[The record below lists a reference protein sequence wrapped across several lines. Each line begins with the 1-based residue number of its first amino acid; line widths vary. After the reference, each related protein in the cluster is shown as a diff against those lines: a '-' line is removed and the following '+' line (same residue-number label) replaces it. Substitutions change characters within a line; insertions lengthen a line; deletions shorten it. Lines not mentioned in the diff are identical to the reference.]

1 MKHRPEPDI
10 IRLSNISENRFLTG
24 QTEFGVENE
33 SSPQKTFSS
42 LLFSSLLFSSL
53 LFSSLLFSSAAR
65 AAGEGSGR
73 GPYVQADL
81 AYAYE
86 HITHDYPEPAG
97 AKKGKISTVS
107 DYFRNI
113 RTHSIHPRVSVGY
126 DFGGWR
132 IAADYARYRKWNDSK
147 YSVSIKE
154 LKENKGENI
163 NVAQYLKTE
172 NQENGSFHAVSSLG
186 LSAVYDF
193 KLNDK
198 FKPYIGARVAYGH
211 IRHQH
216 RSVEQET
223 TIVTTYLQS
232 GKPSPIIRGPTPKPA
247 HQESNSIRRVGLG
260 VIAGVGFDIT
270 PNLTLDAGYRYHNWG
285 RLENTRFK
293 THEASLGVRYRF

>member
-1 MKHRPEPDI
+1 M
-10 IRLSNISENRFLTG
+10 SESK
-24 QTEFGVENE
+24 NE
-33 SSPQKTFSS
+33 SSPKK

-65 AAGEGSGR
+65 AASEDGGR

-81 AYAYE
+81 AYAAE
-86 HITHDYPEPAG
+86 RITHDYPEPAG

-154 LKENKGENI
+154 LENNKKK
-163 NVAQYLKTE
+163 KTE

-198 FKPYIGARVAYGH
+198 FKPYIGVRVGYGH
-211 IRHQH
+211 VRH
-216 RSVEQET
+216 SIDSTKKT
-223 TIVTTYLQS
+223 TGFLTTAGARGAAPTVY
-232 GKPSPIIRGPTPKPA
+232 SPYKNTQDA
-247 HQESNSIRRVGLG
+247 HHQSNSIRR
-260 VIAGVGFDIT
+260 
-270 PNLTLDAGYRYHNWG
+270 
-285 RLENTRFK
+285 
-293 THEASLGVRYRF
+293 

>member
-1 MKHRPEPDI
+1 
-10 IRLSNISENRFLTG
+10 
-24 QTEFGVENE
+24 
-33 SSPQKTFSS
+33 

-53 LFSSLLFSSAAR
+53 LFSSLLFSSAAQ
-65 AAGEGSGR
+65 AAGEGNGR

-86 HITHDYPEPAG
+86 HITHDYPKPTG
-97 AKKGKISTVS
+97 AKKAQLSTVS

-132 IAADYARYRKWNDSK
+132 IAADYARYRKWNNNK
-147 YSVSIKE
+147 YSVNTK
-154 LKENKGENI
+154 LVRENKDYGNRI
-163 NVAQYLKTE
+163 DRKTE

-211 IRHQH
+211 VRH
-216 RSVEQET
+216 SIDST
-223 TIVTTYLQS
+223 KKTIEFLTV
-232 GKPSPIIRGPTPKPA
+232 PSNAPNGASTNYDISPKTQNA

-293 THEASLGVRYRF
+293 TH

>member
-1 MKHRPEPDI
+1 MQPAKN
-10 IRLSNISENRFLTG
+10 LLF
-24 QTEFGVENE
+24 
-33 SSPQKTFSS
+33 SSLLFSS

-53 LFSSLLFSSAAR
+53 LFSSLLFSSAAQ
-65 AAGEGSGR
+65 AASEDGGR

-86 HITHDYPEPAG
+86 HITHDYPDAAG
-97 AKKGKISTVS
+97 ANQGKKISTVS
-107 DYFRNI
+107 DYFKNI

-132 IAADYARYRKWNDSK
+132 IAADYARYRKWNNSK
-147 YSVSIKE
+147 YSVNTK
-154 LKENKGENI
+154 
-163 NVAQYLKTE
+163 NVRTHESNGNRQDLKTE
-172 NQENGSFHAVSSLG
+172 NQENGTFHAVSSLG

-211 IRHQH
+211 VRH
-216 RSVEQET
+216 SIDSTKKT
-223 TIVTTYLQS
+223 TDVITVPPNVPNGAATTYDANPQTQNPYHQS
-232 GKPSPIIRGPTPKPA
+232 D
-247 HQESNSIRRVGLG
+247 SISSLG
-260 VIAGVGFDIT
+260 FGAVAGVGIDIT

>member
-1 MKHRPEPDI
+1 MNPAPK
-10 IRLSNISENRFLTG
+10 N
-24 QTEFGVENE
+24 
-33 SSPQKTFSS
+33 
-42 LLFSSLLFSSL
+42 FSSLLFSSL
-53 LFSSLLFSSAAR
+53 LFSSLLFSSAAQ
-65 AAGEGSGR
+65 AASEGNGR

-81 AYAYE
+81 AYAAE
-86 HITHDYPEPAG
+86 RITHDYPKPTG
-97 AKKGKISTVS
+97 TKKAQLSTVS

-132 IAADYARYRKWNDSK
+132 IAADYARYRKWNNSK
-147 YSVSIKE
+147 YSVSIKK
-154 LKENKGENI
+154 LQNQHNK
-163 NVAQYLKTE
+163 KTE
-172 NQENGSFHAVSSLG
+172 NQENGTFHAASSLG

-211 IRHQH
+211 VRH
-216 RSVEQET
+216 SISTKKT
-223 TIVTTYLQS
+223 TEFLTVAGARVTVPGTYKVS
-232 GKPSPIIRGPTPKPA
+232 TTPGA

-270 PNLTLDAGYRYHNWG
+270 PKLTLDAGYRYHNWG

>member
-1 MKHRPEPDI
+1 MQPAKN
-10 IRLSNISENRFLTG
+10 LL
-24 QTEFGVENE
+24 
-33 SSPQKTFSS
+33 FSS

-53 LFSSLLFSSAAR
+53 LFSSLLFPSAAQ
-65 AAGEGSGR
+65 AAGEGNGR

-86 HITHDYPEPAG
+86 HITHDYPEPTG
-97 AKKGKISTVS
+97 TKKDKISTVS

-113 RTHSIHPRVSVGY
+113 RTHSVHPRVSVGY

-132 IAADYARYRKWNDSK
+132 IAADYARYRKWNNNK
-147 YSVSIKE
+147 YSV
-154 LKENKGENI
+154 NI
-163 NVAQYLKTE
+163 EKVQEIHKNRIDRKTE
-172 NQENGSFHAVSSLG
+172 NQENGTFHAVSSLG

-211 IRHQH
+211 VRH
-216 RSVEQET
+216 SIDST
-223 TIVTTYLQS
+223 KKTAKILTSFYGGGKPTTYD
-232 GKPSPIIRGPTPKPA
+232 IGPKTQDA

-260 VIAGVGFDIT
+260 VIAGVGFGIT
-270 PNLTLDAGYRYHNWG
+270 PNLTLDAGYRYHYWG

>member
-1 MKHRPEPDI
+1 MNPAPK
-10 IRLSNISENRFLTG
+10 N
-24 QTEFGVENE
+24 
-33 SSPQKTFSS
+33 
-42 LLFSSLLFSSL
+42 FSSLLFSSL

-65 AAGEGSGR
+65 AASEDGGR

-81 AYAYE
+81 AYAAE
-86 HITHDYPEPAG
+86 RITHDYPEPAG

-154 LKENKGENI
+154 LKNNNKK
-163 NVAQYLKTE
+163 KTE

-211 IRHQH
+211 IRHSIDSTKKITAGAGDAWSPVH
-216 RSVEQET
+216 
-223 TIVTTYLQS
+223 
-232 GKPSPIIRGPTPKPA
+232 PSYKSTQDA
-247 HQESNSIRRVGLG
+247 HHQSNSIRRVGLG

-270 PNLTLDAGYRYHNWG
+270 PKLTLDTGYRYHNWG

>member
-1 MKHRPEPDI
+1 MNPARKKP
-10 IRLSNISENRFLTG
+10 
-24 QTEFGVENE
+24 
-33 SSPQKTFSS
+33 
-42 LLFSSLLFSSL
+42 SLLFSSL
-53 LFSSLLFSSAAR
+53 LFSSLLFSSAAQ
-65 AAGEGSGR
+65 AASEGNGR

-81 AYAYE
+81 AYAAE
-86 HITHDYPEPAG
+86 RITHDYPEPTG
-97 AKKGKISTVS
+97 AKKGKKISTVS

-132 IAADYARYRKWNDSK
+132 IAADYARYRKWNNSK

-154 LKENKGENI
+154 LKNNNNNKK
-163 NVAQYLKTE
+163 KTE

-211 IRHQH
+211 VRH
-216 RSVEQET
+216 SISTKKT
-223 TIVTTYLQS
+223 TEFLTVAGARVTVPGTYKVS
-232 GKPSPIIRGPTPKPA
+232 TTPGA

>member
-1 MKHRPEPDI
+1 M
-10 IRLSNISENRFLTG
+10 SESK
-24 QTEFGVENE
+24 NE
-33 SSPQKTFSS
+33 SSPKK
-42 LLFSSLLFSSL
+42 L
-53 LFSSLLFSSAAR
+53 LFSSLLFSSAAQ
-65 AAGEGSGR
+65 AAGEDNGR

-81 AYAYE
+81 AYAAE
-86 HITHDYPEPAG
+86 RITHDYPEPTG

-132 IAADYARYRKWNDSK
+132 IAADYARYRKWHNNK
-147 YSVSIKE
+147 YSVSIKG
-154 LKENKGENI
+154 LGNRSKK
-163 NVAQYLKTE
+163 KTE

-198 FKPYIGARVAYGH
+198 FKPYIGARVGYGH
-211 IRHQH
+211 VRHQV
-216 RSVEQET
+216 RSVGQET
-223 TIVTTYLQS
+223 ITV
-232 GKPSPIIRGPTPKPA
+232 TPKPKNGTQGGPVISTSPVPA
-247 HQESNSIRRVGLG
+247 YHENRSSRRLG
-260 VIAGVGFDIT
+260 FGAMAGVGIDVA
-270 PNLTLDAGYRYHNWG
+270 PGLTLDAGYRYHYWG

>member
-1 MKHRPEPDI
+1 
-10 IRLSNISENRFLTG
+10 
-24 QTEFGVENE
+24 
-33 SSPQKTFSS
+33 KT
-42 LLFSSLLFSSL
+42 SLLFSSL
-53 LFSSLLFSSAAR
+53 LFSSLLFSSAAQ
-65 AAGEGSGR
+65 AASEGNGR

-81 AYAYE
+81 AYAAE
-86 HITHDYPEPAG
+86 RITHDYPKPTDPS
-97 AKKGKISTVS
+97 KGKISTVS

-132 IAADYARYRKWNDSK
+132 IAADYARYRKWNNSK

-154 LKENKGENI
+154 LKNNNKK
-163 NVAQYLKTE
+163 KTE

-211 IRHQH
+211 VRHSIDSTKKITAGAGGAGSPV
-216 RSVEQET
+216 R
-223 TIVTTYLQS
+223 
-232 GKPSPIIRGPTPKPA
+232 PSYKSTQDA
-247 HQESNSIRRVGLG
+247 HHQSNSIRRVGLG

-270 PNLTLDAGYRYHNWG
+270 PKLTLDTG
-285 RLENTRFK
+285 
-293 THEASLGVRYRF
+293 

>member
-1 MKHRPEPDI
+1 MQPAKN
-10 IRLSNISENRFLTG
+10 L
-24 QTEFGVENE
+24 
-33 SSPQKTFSS
+33 

-53 LFSSLLFSSAAR
+53 LFPSAAQ
-65 AAGEGSGR
+65 AASEGNGR

-86 HITHDYPEPAG
+86 HITHDYPKPTG
-97 AKKGKISTVS
+97 AKKGTTSTTISTVS

-132 IAADYARYRKWNDSK
+132 IAADYARYRKWNNSK

-154 LKENKGENI
+154 LGRNDNSTSNSSHLNI
-163 NVAQYLKTE
+163 KTQKTE
-172 NQENGSFHAVSSLG
+172 HQENGTFHATSSLG
-186 LSAVYDF
+186 LSAIYDF

-198 FKPYIGARVAYGH
+198 FKPYIGVRVAYGH
-211 IRHQH
+211 VKHQV
-216 RSVEQET
+216 RSVESET
-223 TIVTTYLQS
+223 TTVTTYPS
-232 GKPSPIIRGPTPKPA
+232 GGGAKTSIPSKMPPKPA
-247 HQESNSIRRVGLG
+247 YHENRSSRRLG
-260 VIAGVGFDIT
+260 FGAMAGVGIDVA
-270 PNLTLDAGYRYHNWG
+270 PGLTLDAGYRYHNWG

>member
-1 MKHRPEPDI
+1 MNPARKKP
-10 IRLSNISENRFLTG
+10 
-24 QTEFGVENE
+24 
-33 SSPQKTFSS
+33 S

-53 LFSSLLFSSAAR
+53 LFSSLLFSSAAQ
-65 AAGEGSGR
+65 AASEDGGR

-86 HITHDYPEPAG
+86 HITHDYPDAAG
-97 AKKGKISTVS
+97 ANQGKKISTVS
-107 DYFRNI
+107 DYFKNI

-132 IAADYARYRKWNDSK
+132 IAADYARYRKWNDNK
-147 YSVSIKE
+147 YSVDIKE
-154 LKENKGENI
+154 LENKNQ
-163 NVAQYLKTE
+163 NKRDLKTE

-211 IRHQH
+211 VRHSIDSTKKITQFL
-216 RSVEQET
+216 T
-223 TIVTTYLQS
+223 TAGARGTVSTVHPPYKSTQDAHHQS
-232 GKPSPIIRGPTPKPA
+232 D
-247 HQESNSIRRVGLG
+247 SIRRVGLG
-260 VIAGVGFDIT
+260 VIAGVGFGIT
-270 PNLTLDAGYRYHNWG
+270 PKLTLDAGYRYHNWG

>member
-1 MKHRPEPDI
+1 M
-10 IRLSNISENRFLTG
+10 
-24 QTEFGVENE
+24 
-33 SSPQKTFSS
+33 
-42 LLFSSLLFSSL
+42 
-53 LFSSLLFSSAAR
+53 
-65 AAGEGSGR
+65 
-73 GPYVQADL
+73 QADL

-86 HITHDYPEPAG
+86 HITHDYPEPTG
-97 AKKGKISTVS
+97 TKKGTTISTVS

-132 IAADYARYRKWNDSK
+132 IAADYARYRKWNDNK
-147 YSVSIKE
+147 YSVNIKK
-154 LKENKGENI
+154 LENKNKK
-163 NVAQYLKTE
+163 KTE

-211 IRHQH
+211 VRH
-216 RSVEQET
+216 SIDST
-223 TIVTTYLQS
+223 KKITAS
-232 GKPSPIIRGPTPKPA
+232 AGGAGSPASYKSTQDA
-247 HQESNSIRRVGLG
+247 HHQSNSIRRLG
-260 VIAGVGFDIT
+260 FGAMAGVGIDVA
-270 PNLTLDAGYRYHNWG
+270 PGLTLDAGYRYHNWG

>member
-1 MKHRPEPDI
+1 
-10 IRLSNISENRFLTG
+10 T
-24 QTEFGVENE
+24 
-33 SSPQKTFSS
+33 
-42 LLFSSLLFSSL
+42 
-53 LFSSLLFSSAAR
+53 
-65 AAGEGSGR
+65 
-73 GPYVQADL
+73 
-81 AYAYE
+81 
-86 HITHDYPEPAG
+86 
-97 AKKGKISTVS
+97 ISTVS

-132 IAADYARYRKWNDSK
+132 IAADYARYRKWNNSK

-154 LKENKGENI
+154 LKNNNNKKKKKK
-163 NVAQYLKTE
+163 KTE

-211 IRHQH
+211 VRH
-216 RSVEQET
+216 SISTKKT
-223 TIVTTYLQS
+223 TEFLTTA
-232 GKPSPIIRGPTPKPA
+232 GSPGVVPGGYKVSTTPGA

>member
-1 MKHRPEPDI
+1 M
-10 IRLSNISENRFLTG
+10 
-24 QTEFGVENE
+24 
-33 SSPQKTFSS
+33 
-42 LLFSSLLFSSL
+42 
-53 LFSSLLFSSAAR
+53 
-65 AAGEGSGR
+65 
-73 GPYVQADL
+73 QADL

-86 HITHDYPEPAG
+86 HITHDYPKPTG
-97 AKKGKISTVS
+97 AKKGTTISTVS

-113 RTHSIHPRVSVGY
+113 RTHSVHPRVSVGY

-132 IAADYARYRKWNDSK
+132 IAADYARYRKWNNSK

-154 LKENKGENI
+154 LERNGNENSGGKLNI
-163 NVAQYLKTE
+163 KTQKTE
-172 NQENGSFHAVSSLG
+172 HQENGTFHAASSLG
-186 LSAVYDF
+186 LSTIYDF
-193 KLNDK
+193 DTGSR

-211 IRHQH
+211 VRH
-216 RSVEQET
+216 SISTKKT
-223 TIVTTYLQS
+223 TEFLTVAGARVTVPGTYKVS
-232 GKPSPIIRGPTPKPA
+232 TTPGA